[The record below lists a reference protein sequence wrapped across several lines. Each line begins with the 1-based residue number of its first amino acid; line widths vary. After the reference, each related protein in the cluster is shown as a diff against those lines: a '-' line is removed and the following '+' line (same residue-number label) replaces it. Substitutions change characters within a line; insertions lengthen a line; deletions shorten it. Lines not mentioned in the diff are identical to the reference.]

1 MGPYSV
7 GNAILC
13 GCCVFAA
20 SHLISIWND
29 NRKDQG
35 AMLLALSAIISA
47 VQGLI
52 VIAIASTNDVS
63 QSQLLVNLRTSNG
76 CLFAVSII
84 WNLTQILNRPPR
96 WFAKAASVALAALAI
111 IGFFHP
117 FSSVTSTEQLV
128 LPWGELVA
136 LPIRSTPGLLA
147 APIYLLIM
155 IALIFAMVGAVRVLS
170 SNRILGRLMLLACT
184 LLMLSIFAGFVTD
197 IMRLKLPYVGGFGGA
212 GWLLVMYWSFTHEYR
227 VRLQRLIDS
236 ENRFAVLFRT
246 FPDAVYIMRLIDG
259 TIVDANPAFERMLG
273 WSREETLGRKV
284 PDLGIWIPEIREQ
297 IVAQLRQNEVILDM
311 EVAFRRKNGESGI
324 GLLSRSLVE
333 VSGKSC
339 IQVVIRDIS
348 ERKQAEDA
356 RKKLLER
363 EQSAREKA
371 EELNQIKDQFLAVC
385 SHELRTPLTPI
396 LGFARILRAS
406 QRDESAQRGLEII
419 ERNAKIEARLVD
431 DLLDVSGILSGK
443 LKLQLSRANFLQ
455 IINNAIDSVGPAAA
469 AKAIR
474 IDVALDPTV
483 GEITADATRLQ
494 QIVWNLLSNAAKF
507 TPQGGQIRVKLERA
521 DSGVKLIVEDNG
533 EGISPEFLPHVFEL
547 FRQADSSSTRVHRGL
562 GLGMAIVKNLVEMH
576 GGTICVES
584 PGVGEGA
591 TFTVLLPRNKLPAE
605 APTVSDGKHP
615 EHSLRGLRIMVV
627 DDEPD
632 TCDFLEMAL
641 RPSGATVITASSAR
655 EALSLLEQNPADVL
669 VSDIAM
675 HEEDGYGL
683 IKNIRALNSQ
693 LARIPAIALTAGAR
707 QEDRLKAL
715 AAGFQEF
722 MVKPIEPNELVRL
735 ISAVVVE
742 STTSE
747 KP

>member
-1 MGPYSV
+1 
-7 GNAILC
+7 
-13 GCCVFAA
+13 
-20 SHLISIWND
+20 
-29 NRKDQG
+29 
-35 AMLLALSAIISA
+35 
-47 VQGLI
+47 
-52 VIAIASTNDVS
+52 
-63 QSQLLVNLRTSNG
+63 
-76 CLFAVSII
+76 
-84 WNLTQILNRPPR
+84 
-96 WFAKAASVALAALAI
+96 
-111 IGFFHP
+111 
-117 FSSVTSTEQLV
+117 
-128 LPWGELVA
+128 
-136 LPIRSTPGLLA
+136 
-147 APIYLLIM
+147 
-155 IALIFAMVGAVRVLS
+155 
-170 SNRILGRLMLLACT
+170 
-184 LLMLSIFAGFVTD
+184 
-197 IMRLKLPYVGGFGGA
+197 LKLPYVGGFGGA